1 MLAALN
7 RISLYTIDSEGEFF
21 CLDAGSGEIHWSE
34 KLKGKFHSSPIYA
47 DGLLYISS
55 TKGETLVYR
64 AGPEPELVSKNVL
77 EGEIWATPAFSGGAI
92 LMRTSEYL
100 YKIARD

>member
-1 MLAALN
+1 MLF
-7 RISLYTIDSEGEFF
+7 RSII
-21 CLDAGSGEIHWSE
+21 WSE

-55 TKGETLVYR
+55 TRGETLVYR
-64 AGPEPELVSKNVL
+64 AGPEPELLAKNML
-77 EGEIWATPAFSGGAI
+77 ECEIWATPALSGGAI

-100 YKIARD
+100 YKIVGD